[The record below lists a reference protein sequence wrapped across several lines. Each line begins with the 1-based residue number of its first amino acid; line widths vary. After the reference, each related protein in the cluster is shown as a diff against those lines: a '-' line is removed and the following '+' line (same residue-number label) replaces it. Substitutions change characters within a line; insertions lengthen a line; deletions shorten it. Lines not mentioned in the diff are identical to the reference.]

1 AEFGLLV
8 LIIRLFELESARF
21 GDLAVLMWIGF
32 IIHHLLPLKLRMP
45 FFVILSLAGLKLVA
59 GGTIALCVL
68 GGGLA
73 LITVCHL
80 PIPFA
85 LRVGLL
91 LLAGALLACL
101 RTGWLAIPVVPIN
114 PAAWMILGSLFML
127 RLIIYLYDLRH
138 QAAPV
143 GPIRALAYF
152 FMLPNVCFPFFP
164 VIDYKTFCATYFN
177 GQPLRIYQTGL
188 RWILRGVVH

>member
-1 AEFGLLV
+1 MTALNVKPLPPRLDLTHAGAQPASAAVSSWAEWVRFAVVAAEFGLLV
-8 LIIRLFELESARF
+8 LVIRLFELESARF

-32 IIHHLLPLKLRMP
+32 IVHHLLPLRLRMP

-59 GGTIALCVL
+59 GGTIALCVT

-80 PIPFA
+80 PVPFG

-101 RTGWLAIPVVPIN
+101 RAGWLAVPIVPIN
-114 PAAWMILGSLFML
+114 PA
-127 RLIIYLYDLRH
+127 
-138 QAAPV
+138 
-143 GPIRALAYF
+143 
-152 FMLPNVCFPFFP
+152 
-164 VIDYKTFCATYFN
+164 
-177 GQPLRIYQTGL
+177 
-188 RWILRGVVH
+188 